1 MASTQW
7 KSTMTV
13 LISAEVKGQTQLGY
27 DSMLNMLGSVLKS
40 TPGFI
45 LHTSH
50 PIEGGW
56 RVIEIWQSKEAA
68 DQFFVRN
75 VVPHLSKG
83 IRPKRTV
90 QRLHGY
96 VAP

>member
-1 MASTQW
+1 
-7 KSTMTV
+7 MTV
-13 LISAEVKGQTQLGY
+13 LISAEVAGQTQPGY
-27 DSMLNMLGSVLKS
+27 DGMLDKLGDVLKN
-40 TPGFI
+40 TPGFV

-50 PIEGGW
+50 PTEGGW
-56 RVIEIWQSKEAA
+56 RVIEIWETKEAA

-75 VVPHLSKG
+75 VVPNLPKG

-90 QRLHGY
+90 QALHGY

>member
-1 MASTQW
+1 
-7 KSTMTV
+7 MTV
-13 LISAEVKGQTQLGY
+13 LISADVNGQTQSGY
-27 DSMLNMLGSVLKS
+27 DGMLDKLGDVLKN
-40 TPGFI
+40 TPGFV

-50 PIEGGW
+50 QIESGW
-56 RVIEIWQSKEAA
+56 RVIEIWETKEAA

-75 VVPHLSKG
+75 VAPNLPKG

-90 QRLHGY
+90 QRLHEV

>member
-1 MASTQW
+1 MAAPIW

-13 LISAEVKGQTQLGY
+13 LISAEVTGQTQSGY
-27 DSMLNMLGSVLKS
+27 DGMLEKLGDVLKN
-40 TPGFI
+40 TPGFV

-50 PIEGGW
+50 PTEGGW
-56 RVIEIWQSKEAA
+56 RVIEIWQTKDAA

-75 VVPHLSKG
+75 VVPNLPKG

-90 QRLHGY
+90 QTLHGY
-96 VAP
+96 LAS